1 MDQRRRGAAAAS
13 GCVRAVTPAATHTRP
28 AHALTR
34 PAPFDRAEA
43 ERRGP
48 KPINCSGAPVDT
60 ITGAYMS
67 GAQGASLAQQ
77 DAAAAAAA
85 AIKRQ
90 EAAKRGAG
98 AGYNLLTGEP
108 GASLPAVRRGLPRRI

>member
-1 MDQRRRGAAAAS
+1 M
-13 GCVRAVTPAATHTRP
+13 RAVTPAKAPTRP

-34 PAPFDRAEA
+34 PAPFDRTEA

-48 KPINCSGAPVDT
+48 KPINCSGAPVDP

-108 GASLPAVRRGLPRRI
+108 GASLPGMRSGLPRRI

>member
-1 MDQRRRGAAAAS
+1 MD
-13 GCVRAVTPAATHTRP
+13 P
-28 AHALTR
+28 
-34 PAPFDRAEA
+34 
-43 ERRGP
+43 
-48 KPINCSGAPVDT
+48 
-60 ITGAYMS
+60 ITGAYQS

-90 EAAKRGAG
+90 EAAKRQAG

-108 GASLPAVRRGLPRRI
+108 GACQPGAREALARRI

>member
-1 MDQRRRGAAAAS
+1 M
-13 GCVRAVTPAATHTRP
+13 RAVTPGSPRARHARP
-28 AHALTR
+28 S
-34 PAPFDRAEA
+34 PAPNAFDRAEA

-48 KPINCSGAPVDT
+48 KPINCSGAPVDP

-108 GASLPAVRRGLPRRI
+108 GAPRRSVRAALARRI